1 MSEARRRL
9 MLQKENE
16 SSEKII
22 FDLHL
27 DTPDMYDSISGFP
40 VVLDS
45 YGTYNT
51 QYNCLQK
58 VYGGTASN
66 SAASLSLIN
75 HPCRLLDPSKYT
87 ETSKFIIRVQ
97 FIAYSYDGFVRFVPF
112 GFPDGSHTYNWGGSV
127 ASYFDPY
134 LQPYSMDRII
144 NFEMTQTGSRLIK
157 ECAYNESFDLLAS
170 ATRERTNSYYKDLF
184 LNKVNTNNNIVLL
197 PAPYSP
203 QRNNQFYIKKL
214 QVSVIE

>member
-1 MSEARRRL
+1 MSETRRRL

-27 DTPDMYDSISGFP
+27 DTPDMYDSVSGFP
-40 VVLDS
+40 VVLDT
-45 YGTYNT
+45 YGRYNT

-58 VYGGTASN
+58 VTGGSASN
-66 SAASLSLIN
+66 SAALLSLIN

-87 ETSKFIIRVQ
+87 ETSKFIIRIQ

-112 GFPDGSHTYNWGGSV
+112 GFPEGTHTYNWGAS
-127 ASYFDPY
+127 ASYFSPY
-134 LQPYSMDRII
+134 IQPYSMNRII
-144 NFEMTQTGSRLIK
+144 NFEVEQIGSGPIEER
-157 ECAYNESFDLLAS
+157 AYDESFDLLAS
-170 ATRERTNSYYKDLF
+170 KTTQTTINYYKDRF
-184 LNKVNTNNNIVLL
+184 LNRTKTNNNIVLL
-197 PAPYSP
+197 PVPYSP
-203 QRNNQFYIKKL
+203 QKNNQFYIKKL

>member
-1 MSEARRRL
+1 MS
-9 MLQKENE
+9 QKENE
-16 SSEKII
+16 SSEKFI

-27 DTPDMYDSISGFP
+27 DTPNMYDSVSSFP

-58 VYGGTASN
+58 VYGGTASS

-75 HPCRLLDPSKYT
+75 HPSRLLDPSKYT

-97 FIAYSYDGFVRFVPF
+97 FIAYSYNGFSAFVPF
-112 GFPDGSHTYNWGGSV
+112 GFPEGTHTYNWGAS
-127 ASYFDPY
+127 ASYFSPY
-134 LQPYSMDRII
+134 IQPYSMDRII
-144 NFEMTQTGSRLIK
+144 NFEITQIGSGPIE
-157 ECAYNESFDLLAS
+157 ECAYDESFDLLAS
-170 ATRERTNSYYKDLF
+170 KTTQTTINYYKDRF
-184 LNKVNTNNNIVLL
+184 VNRVKTNSNIVLL

-203 QRNNQFYIKKL
+203 QKNNQFYIKKL